1 MAQSTTTKG
10 SCPVVELTEYREV
23 EEILRRGRDF
33 LAAGTVA
40 DSSEFTHGTLVSI
53 DGREH
58 LARRRA
64 LMRMIN
70 PSRPWGAEGTLLD
83 EVFADNVAR
92 LEATVEPVDGL
103 LHFDLVE
110 FLRGIIW
117 RFTANFVGI
126 DGVDGHEQTTRFVA
140 LAVPLVSG
148 ITIQYMPE
156 DQRAEALEKFRTAR
170 TTIREELFDP
180 SLERR
185 KALVAA
191 GTPEEELPG
200 DLLTSLLKADPPAS
214 DELIF
219 TEAIQLLAASV
230 NNPVLQAALAIDELL
245 RWLEQHP
252 EDRARTGER
261 AFLNAAVKETLRLH
275 RATRPFLSRRAA
287 ADVTLESTG
296 RVIHEGTLVAGYLME
311 ADHDKSV
318 FGEDADSFNPHRTL
332 TDPKV
337 AHFGLAFG
345 AGPHVCIGRPM
356 LLWEQGDETSQGA
369 QTKIL
374 RFLLERG
381 VRKDP
386 DGRHPMEN
394 ERGSHRFTRYDV
406 TVPAVAPS

>member
-1 MAQSTTTKG
+1 MTQSTTDG
-10 SCPVVELTEYREV
+10 SCPVLELTEYREV

-33 LAAGTVA
+33 LAGGTVA
-40 DSSEFTHGTLVSI
+40 DSSEFSHGTLVSI

-83 EVFADNVAR
+83 EVFADDLAH

-103 LHFDLVE
+103 VHFDLVE

-117 RFTANFVGI
+117 RFTASFVGI
-126 DGVDGHEQTTRFVA
+126 DGIDSHEQTTRFVA

-148 ITIQYMPE
+148 ITIQYTPE
-156 DQRAEALEKFRTAR
+156 GEREEALERFRRAQA
-170 TTIREELFDP
+170 TIREELFDP

-185 KALVAA
+185 RALVEA
-191 GTPEEELPG
+191 GTSDEELPG

-214 DELIF
+214 DDLIF
-219 TEAIQLLAASV
+219 TEAVQLLAASV
-230 NNPVLQAALAIDELL
+230 NNPVLQATLAIDDLL
-245 RWLEQHP
+245 RWLETHP
-252 EDRARTGER
+252 EDRVRTGER

-275 RATRPFLSRRAA
+275 RATRPYLSRRAA

-296 RVIHEGTLVAGYLME
+296 RTIAAGTLVAGYLME
-311 ADHDKSV
+311 ADRDTSV
-318 FGEDADSFNPHRTL
+318 FGTDAEFYNPHRTVA
-332 TDPKV
+332 DPKV

-369 QTKIL
+369 QTKVV

-381 VRKDP
+381 VRADP
-386 DGRHPMEN
+386 DGVQTLQR

-406 TVPAVAPS
+406 VIDARAAS